1 MSLYLHKSHNVSC
14 LIYHVVCPTKYRRVV
29 ISEQVDE
36 TIKQTCLEIAKRYDL
51 HFLEIGTDKDHV
63 HFLIQ
68 SVPMILPKNIVQ
80 TIKSIAARE
89 VFRQNP
95 EVKKKLWGGAFWGTG
110 YFINTVGRA
119 SSEAAVSEYVRNQG
133 REKEYVKIH
142 SDQLK
147 LFEGSI

>member
-80 TIKSIAARE
+80 TIKSITARE

-95 EVKKKLWGGAFWGTG
+95 EVKKNLWGGAFWGTG

-119 SSEAAVSEYVRNQG
+119 NSEAAVSEYVRNQG
-133 REKEYVKIH
+133 REGEYVKIH

-147 LFEGSI
+147 LFEGSS